1 MNRFYSNNNVNPIQA
16 AEKSNRID
24 VKWSSH
30 DISRMNYGSSIIG
43 AITPIDCFRTVPGET
58 VSLDYD
64 ILLKLRNPISTQL
77 WSGMRVMVRAFYN
90 RDSDLWEGADNHYT
104 KGRSGQIALQEPYI
118 NSNGSLYVSED
129 GADAVPYIFHKPCSL
144 QDYIGHKSGLTY
156 NSTDGVSLSSIK
168 QIEGT
173 LNANT
178 TAIYL
183 STSGKEPSA
192 LPYVQYQRYCR
203 DYEFNKNL
211 LKDNKHW
218 FPDNESHFILPY
230 DCSSASLR
238 CLDYDYPYTGNADYP
253 ATTSDASTFVSVD
266 GEFFVPSND
275 NDDNNSPVCLAAL
288 HFHQFRGNRFNTGLP
303 FPDLVRGDIP
313 TITISDITGYA
324 DFTDAVN
331 SGSEPSGLLDVQ
343 LDYTNAEL
351 YPSSTSANSDLISAL
366 NKNTL
371 TGVSSASVTMSA
383 LTELN
388 AWTIFKQK
396 MAMTDGDYDSMVKA
410 QYNRDPHK
418 RNHSAT
424 IIGSSYQDVLF
435 SDVLNT
441 AKTDDVPLGTLGA
454 QAISSGSHNFGSF
467 TSPDY
472 GRIMVVM
479 TILPDTVTISG
490 EQRELM
496 SHSQEEEYFPI
507 LNRLAPQPIL
517 AYELNR
523 PSADSSVDMD
533 VIAYEERFSERKSR
547 DNVACGLVGLPYTN
561 NAGTSFNNLQDSDF
575 LMKRDF
581 SAGSE
586 INNAMVTLSP
596 GNVDTSAFAVP
607 EDIPFNFSVG
617 CRVKRVHS
625 PMPAYSLPIDGLAQV

>member
-30 DISRMNYGSSIIG
+30 DISRMNYGSAIIG
-43 AITPIDCFRTVPGET
+43 AVTPIDSFRTVPGET

-104 KGRSGQIALQEPYI
+104 KGRSGVEDLQEPYTTFSSDYDI
-118 NSNGSLYVSED
+118 SENGGNPTV
-129 GADAVPYIFHKPCSL
+129 YIFHKPCSL
-144 QDYIGHKSGLTY
+144 TDYLGFRSGLFINKTQ
-156 NSTDGVSLSSIK
+156 GVSLSSVK

-173 LNANT
+173 TSAN
-178 TAIYL
+178 
-183 STSGKEPSA
+183 STLIFNYISGKKPSA
-192 LPYVQYQRYCR
+192 LPFVQYQRYCR

-211 LKDNKHW
+211 LKNNKHW

-230 DCSSASLR
+230 DCSDDYIR
-238 CLDYDYPYTGNADYP
+238 CIDYNTPYSGNLANP
-253 ATTSDASTFVSVD
+253 LTTSDVSDFVSVD

-275 NDDNNSPVCLAAL
+275 NTSNNSPVALAAL
-288 HFHQFRGNRFNTGLP
+288 RFHQARGNRFNTGLP
-303 FPDLVRGDIP
+303 FPDLVRGVIP
-313 TITISDITGYA
+313 TINITNITGSA
-324 DFTDAVN
+324 DFTNAVSLIAGSSDKN
-331 SGSEPSGLLDVQ
+331 VVVSESPGAVLSVASGDG
-343 LDYTNAEL
+343 A
-351 YPSSTSANSDLISAL
+351 DLISAL

-371 TGVSSASVTMSA
+371 NGVVSAQVTMSA
-383 LTELN
+383 LQELN

-410 QYNRDPHK
+410 QFNRDPHK
-418 RNHSAT
+418 RNHSAI

-441 AKTDDVPLGTLGA
+441 AKTDSTPLGTLGA
-454 QAISSGSHNFGSF
+454 QAISSGSHNFGTF

-472 GRIMVVM
+472 GRIMVTM

-523 PSADSSVDMD
+523 GASNSSVDMD
-533 VIAYEERFSERKSR
+533 VVAYEERFSERKSR
-547 DNVACGLVGLPYTN
+547 DNAACGLVGLPYN
-561 NAGTSFNNLQDSDF
+561 DNSGTSFNNLQDSDF

-581 SAGSE
+581 ASGSE

-607 EDIPFNFSVG
+607 DDIPFNFSIG

-625 PMPAYSLPIDGLAQV
+625 PMPAYSLPSEGLAQV